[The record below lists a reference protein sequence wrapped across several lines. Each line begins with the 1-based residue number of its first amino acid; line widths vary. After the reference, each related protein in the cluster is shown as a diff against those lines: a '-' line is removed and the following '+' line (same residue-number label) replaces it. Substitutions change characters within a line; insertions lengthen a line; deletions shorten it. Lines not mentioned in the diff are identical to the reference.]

1 MTRRTLTVPTLLAAC
16 LALAACGGG
25 ATPAPAAP
33 GARQAADLPTA
44 APTTAGEAPAA
55 ATPVAETAPSAETA
69 APAAA
74 VGPVDAC
81 DLLTADEVATLVAD
95 AAAEASTSEGGPITS
110 YTCTWNA
117 AISNGMIP
125 ISVAV
130 TASPGFVSG
139 SGATPDFVRT
149 MIEAEGS
156 DAENGGR
163 VVDGLGDAASVTSI
177 VSFDA
182 TVQFLQGDTLVQ
194 VVLTAEDAPS
204 KQDAVVDLARAVAGR
219 LP

>member
-1 MTRRTLTVPTLLAAC
+1 MNRRAAAPVPALLAAA

-33 GARQAADLPTA
+33 GTDQAPGTLTA
-44 APTTAGEAPAA
+44 APTTAGEAPAEA
-55 ATPVAETAPSAETA
+55 AP
-69 APAAA
+69 PAAA
-74 VGPVDAC
+74 AGPIDAC
-81 DLLTADEVATLVAD
+81 ALLAADEVATLVAD
-95 AAAEASTSEGGPITS
+95 ATAEPSTSEDGPIPS

-117 AISNGMIP
+117 ATSNGMIP
-125 ISVAV
+125 VSVAV

-139 SGATPDFVRT
+139 SGASPDFVKT

-156 DAENGGR
+156 NAENNGR

-177 VSFDA
+177 VKFDA
-182 TVQFLQGDTLVQ
+182 TAQFLQGDTLVQ

-204 KQDAVVDLARAVAGR
+204 KQDAVVELARAVAGR